1 VPTDY
6 ETGGDSACWAH
17 IFEDESGNSDDSGFV
32 TNLVAQAQAATGRGP
47 IWTNTCDDLNVNLLM
62 FRAGEEIEE
71 HVNSELDVLV
81 VGIAGE
87 GVISVDGEPHPL
99 PPGRTMII
107 PKGARR
113 STHVMGERFA
123 YLTCHR
129 RRAGL
134 MPTIG
139 KRPAR

>member
-1 VPTDY
+1 VTTDQ
-6 ETGGDSACWAH
+6 ETGGDAACWAH
-17 IFEDESGNSDDSGFV
+17 LFEDDPADSGFV
-32 TNLVAQAQAATGRGP
+32 TNLFAQAQTTTGRGP
-47 IWTNTCDDLNVNLLM
+47 IWTQTCDDLNVNLLM

-71 HVNSELDVLV
+71 HVNTEVDVLI

-87 GVISVDGEPHPL
+87 GVISVDGEPHAM
-99 PPGRTMII
+99 PPGRSMII

-113 STHVMGERFA
+113 GTRVMGERFA

-134 MPTIG
+134 IPKIG
-139 KRPAR
+139 KRSAQ

>member
-1 VPTDY
+1 MPTDY

-17 IFEDESGNSDDSGFV
+17 LFEDETGEDGGSGIV
-32 TNLVAQAQAATGRGP
+32 TNLFARAQAATGRGP
-47 IWTNTCDDLNVNLLM
+47 IWTQECEDLNVNLLM
-62 FRAGEEIEE
+62 FRAGEEIKE
-71 HVNSELDVLV
+71 HVNSEVDVLL

-87 GVISVDGEPHPL
+87 GVISVDGAPHPL
-99 PPGRTMII
+99 PPGRSMIV

-113 STHVMGERFA
+113 STRVMGERFA

>member
-1 VPTDY
+1 MPTDQ
-6 ETGGDSACWAH
+6 ETGGDAACWAH
-17 IFEDESGNSDDSGFV
+17 LFEDDSVESADAGIV
-32 TNLVAQAQAATGRGP
+32 TDLFARAQAATGRGP
-47 IWTNTCDDLNVNLLM
+47 IWTNTSDDLNVNLLM
-62 FRAGEEIEE
+62 FRAGEEIQE
-71 HVNSELDVLV
+71 HVNTELDVLL

-87 GVISVDGEPHPL
+87 GVISVNGEPHPL
-99 PPGRTMII
+99 PPGRTMIV

-113 STHVMGERFA
+113 GTRVMGERFA

-129 RRAGL
+129 RRPGL